1 MKVGVFGGAGF
12 LGSYLVETLVSKG
25 HETICM
31 DLRHGEDYGAKF
43 IKIDILDKD
52 AVSKICEKE
61 KFDAVY
67 NLAGFA
73 NLDKAIQNPTSTI
86 ELNIIGNLNIL
97 EACRVNKVS
106 HYLYASSAYAV
117 SSKGSFYGI
126 SKLASEKIIKEYG
139 LRYGMNFTILRYG
152 SVYSERDFEN
162 NYIFNLVRE
171 AMETGKIVHHG
182 DGEEQREYIHA
193 MDAAAL
199 SVDVLNKKDFF
210 GKHII
215 LTGADRFRRI
225 DLFRMIAE
233 ISNIPIEISL
243 QDDGY
248 ANHYKHTPYA
258 FAPEVSQRLVPNPF
272 IDMGQGIL
280 SCFNQ
285 VHIQQSNNLDK

>member
-12 LGSYLVETLVSKG
+12 LGSYLVENLVAQGYQTYCLDIRKG
-25 HETICM
+25 
-31 DLRHGEDYGAKF
+31 DDYGAIF
-43 IKIDILDKD
+43 VQIDILDKQ
-52 AVSKICEKE
+52 AVLEVFEKE

-73 NLDKAIQNPTSTI
+73 NLDKAIQNPASTI

-97 EACRVNKVS
+97 EACRINKTK

-117 SSKGSFYGI
+117 STKGSFYGI
-126 SKLASEKIIKEYG
+126 SKLSSEKIIKEYG
-139 LRYGMNFTILRYG
+139 LRYDMNFTILRYG

-171 AMETGKIVHHG
+171 AMETGKIDHHG

-193 MDAAAL
+193 LDAAAL
-199 SVDVLNKKDFF
+199 SVDVLNKKEFF
-210 GKHII
+210 GKHLI
-215 LTGADRFRRI
+215 LTGSDRFRRI
-225 DLFRMIAE
+225 DLFNMIAE
-233 ISNIPIEISL
+233 ISNTPIEINL
-243 QDDGY
+243 HDDGY
-248 ANHYKHTPYA
+248 VNHYKHTPYA
-258 FAPEVSQRLVPNPF
+258 FAPEVSQRLMPNPY

-285 VHIQQSNNLDK
+285 VYMKNNEQKD

>member
-12 LGSYLVETLVSKG
+12 LGSYLVEALIAKG
-25 HETICM
+25 HDTVSM
-31 DLRHGEDYGAKF
+31 DLKRGEDFGAKF
-43 IKIDILDKD
+43 VKIDILDKE
-52 AVSKICEKE
+52 AISNICKTE

-73 NLDKAIQNPTSTI
+73 NLDKAIQNPSSTI

-97 EACRVNKVS
+97 EACKANDVK

-139 LRYGMNFTILRYG
+139 LRFGMNFTILRYG

-171 AMETGKIVHHG
+171 AMETGKIIHHG
-182 DGEEQREYIHA
+182 DGQEQREYIHA
-193 MDAAAL
+193 SDAATL
-199 SVDVLNKKDFF
+199 SVDVLNNKEFF

-215 LTGADRFRRI
+215 LTGSDRFSRI
-225 DLFRMIAE
+225 DLFKMIAE
-233 ISNIPIEISL
+233 ISNKPIEIL
-243 QDDGY
+243 LHDDGY
-248 ANHYKHTPYA
+248 VNHYKHTPYA
-258 FAPEVSQRLVPNPF
+258 FAPEVSQRLIPNPF

-285 VHIQQSNNLDK
+285 VHIQKNGQLD

>member
-1 MKVGVFGGAGF
+1 MKVGVFGGSGF
-12 LGSYLVETLVSKG
+12 LGSYLVESLVAKG
-25 HETICM
+25 YETVSI
-31 DLRHGEDYGAKF
+31 DLKQGEDLGAKN
-43 IKIDILDKD
+43 INADILDKD
-52 AVSKICEKE
+52 AVLKICRSEQ
-61 KFDAVY
+61 FDAVY

-73 NLDKAIQNPTSTI
+73 NLDKAIQNPSSTI

-97 EACRVNKVS
+97 EACKETNVN

-139 LRYGMNFTILRYG
+139 LRFGMNFTILRYG

-171 AMETGKIVHHG
+171 AMETGKIIHHG

-193 MDAAAL
+193 LDAASL
-199 SVDVLNKKDFF
+199 SVDVLNNKDFF
-210 GKHII
+210 GKHVI
-215 LTGADRFRRI
+215 LTGSDRFSRI
-225 DLFRMIAE
+225 DLFKMIVE
-233 ISNIPIEISL
+233 ISNIPIAILL

-248 ANHYKHTPYA
+248 VNHYKHTPYA
-258 FAPEVSQRLVPNPF
+258 FAPEVSQRLTPNPY

-285 VHIQQSNNLDK
+285 VHIQKNGQLD

>member
-1 MKVGVFGGAGF
+1 MKIGVFGGTGF
-12 LGSYLVETLVSKG
+12 LGSYLVEALVSKG
-25 HETICM
+25 YETISM
-31 DLRHGEDYGAKF
+31 DIKEGQDFGTKF
-43 IKIDILDKD
+43 LKIDILDKQS
-52 AVSKICEKE
+52 VLEICESE
-61 KFDAVY
+61 RFDAVY

-73 NLDKAIQNPTSTI
+73 NLDKAIKNPSSTI
-86 ELNIIGNLNIL
+86 ELNVIGNLNII
-97 EACRVNKVS
+97 EACKATNVK

-139 LRYGMNFTILRYG
+139 IRYGMNFTILRYG

-193 MDAAAL
+193 KDAAAL
-199 SVDVLNKKDFF
+199 SVDVLNNKEFF
-210 GKHII
+210 GKHLI
-215 LTGADRFRRI
+215 LTGADRFRRV
-225 DLFRMIAE
+225 DLFKMIAE
-233 ISNIPIEISL
+233 ISNKPIEILL
-243 QDDGY
+243 QNDGY
-248 ANHYKHTPYA
+248 INHYKHTPYA
-258 FAPEVSQRLVPNPF
+258 FAPEVSQRLIPNPF

-285 VHIQQSNNLDK
+285 VHIQKNGQLD

>member
-12 LGSYLVETLVSKG
+12 LGSYLVESLISKG
-25 HETICM
+25 HQTVSM
-31 DLRHGEDYGAKF
+31 DLNQGENYGARYV
-43 IKIDILDKD
+43 KIDILN
-52 AVSKICEKE
+52 KIEVNEICFRE

-73 NLDKAIQNPTSTI
+73 NLDKAIENPSSTI
-86 ELNIIGNLNIL
+86 ELNVIGNLNIL
-97 EACRVNKVS
+97 EACKSNDVQ

-126 SKLASEKIIKEYG
+126 SKLASEKIIKEYS

-171 AMETGKIVHHG
+171 AMETGKIIHRG
-182 DGEEQREYIHA
+182 DGQEQREYIHA
-193 MDAAAL
+193 SDAATL
-199 SVDVLNKKDFF
+199 SVEVLNNKDYF
-210 GKHII
+210 GKHLI
-215 LTGADRFRRI
+215 LTGSDRFSRI
-225 DLFRMIAE
+225 DLFKMIAE
-233 ISNIPIEISL
+233 ISNESIEIVL

-248 ANHYKHTPYA
+248 VNHYKHTPYA
-258 FAPEVSQRLVPNPF
+258 FAPEVSQRLIPNPF

-285 VHIQQSNNLDK
+285 VHIQKNGQLD